1 MTHQTNAE
9 LIRRYAK
16 PYKKARKGEKS
27 RILDLITE
35 ITSYARKYAV
45 FLLSNPDT
53 IKKKV
58 RRKKKSKYAHLLDTL
73 TFVWA
78 CANFLCGKRLKPFM
92 PFFVDSLIRHGE
104 LHISKDDRALLV
116 SMGAS
121 TMDRL
126 LLPKRRE
133 YGIKGRSTTKPGT
146 LLKHQIPIRTFA
158 DWDDTNPGFLEVDLV
173 AHCGGNPRGEFINT
187 LDMTDIAT
195 GWTVCK
201 AFMGRGRRFA
211 SQAMDSAAPDFP
223 FPILGIDCDND
234 GIFINEHIANYCSER
249 KITFTRSRAYK
260 KNDQCFIEQKNWDVV
275 RKTIGYQRLDTQRQL
290 DILNSV
296 YDLLALYQNYFQ
308 PSRKLIEKI
317 RIGAKIK
324 KLYDDAITPAQRL
337 LLRDDLPEST
347 RSRVDKT
354 MKDLN
359 PAEIKRQMTRLI
371 KGLQTPQL
379 R

>member
-1 MTHQTNAE
+1 MTHQSKAE

-16 PYKKARKGEKS
+16 LYAKSRKGEKT

-35 ITSYARKYAV
+35 ITGYARKYAV
-45 FLLSNPDT
+45 FLLNNPHTAKD
-53 IKKKV
+53 KF
-58 RRKKKSKYAHLLDTL
+58 RRRRKSKYAHLLDTL

-78 CANFLCGKRLKPFM
+78 TANFLCGKRLKPFM

-104 LHISKDDRALLV
+104 LGISDDDRTLLI
-116 SMGAS
+116 SMAAS
-121 TMDRL
+121 TIDRL
-126 LLPKRRE
+126 LAPKRRE

-158 DWDDTNPGFLEVDLV
+158 DWNDSLPGFLEVDLV
-173 AHCGGNPRGEFINT
+173 AHCGSSTRGEFINT
-187 LDMTDIAT
+187 LDMTDVAT
-195 GWTVCK
+195 GWTVCR
-201 AFMGRGRRFA
+201 AFMGKGRRFA
-211 SQAMDSAAPDFP
+211 SRAIDSAMPDFP

-234 GIFINEHIANYCSER
+234 GIFINEHISSYCSER

-290 DILNSV
+290 DILNNA

-308 PSRKLIEKI
+308 PSRKLIDKV
-317 RIGAKIK
+317 RVGAKIK

-337 LLRDDLPEST
+337 LLRDDIPEGT
-347 RSRVDKT
+347 RSRVEKAMT
-354 MKDLN
+354 SLN
-359 PAEIKRQMTRLI
+359 PAEIKRQITRLV
-371 KGLQTPQL
+371 KSLQTP
-379 R
+379 

>member
-1 MTHQTNAE
+1 MTHQSKVE

-16 PYKKARKGEKS
+16 LYKKSRKGEKT

-35 ITSYARKYAV
+35 ITGYARKHAI
-45 FLLSNPDT
+45 FLLNNPD
-53 IKKKV
+53 KAKNKV
-58 RRKKKSKYAHLLDTL
+58 RRKRKSKYAHLLDTL

-78 CANFLCGKRLKPFM
+78 TANFLCGKRLKPFM

-104 LHISKDDRALLV
+104 LRISADDRDLLLH
-116 SMGAS
+116 MGAS

-126 LLPKRRE
+126 LAPKRRE

-158 DWDDTNPGFLEVDLV
+158 DWNDSAPGFLEVDLV
-173 AHCGGNPRGEFINT
+173 AHCGGNTKGEFINT

-195 GWTVCK
+195 GWTVCR

-211 SQAMDSAAPDFP
+211 SQAMDSAMPDFP
-223 FPILGIDCDND
+223 FSVLGIDCDND
-234 GIFINEHIANYCSER
+234 AIFINEHISSYCSER

-260 KNDQCFIEQKNWDVV
+260 KNDQCFVEQKNWDAV

-290 DILNSV
+290 DILNNV

-308 PSRKLIEKI
+308 PSRKLIEKV
-317 RIGAKIK
+317 RVGAKVK
-324 KLYDDAITPAQRL
+324 KLYDDAVTPAQRL
-337 LLRDDLPEST
+337 LLRDDLPEDI
-347 RSRVDKT
+347 RLRVQKT
-354 MKDLN
+354 MTSLN
-359 PAEIKRQMTRLI
+359 PAEIKRQITRLV
-371 KGLQTPQL
+371 KALQE
-379 R
+379 